1 MTTAVLAPTTI
12 TIQYEGSP
20 STNTTMAKMRMPFGG
35 RITSATVCV
44 ADEINNSEN
53 PADVFLSNLKVGSNI
68 AASFSVAVA
77 GTSAVGTLT
86 SSNCDF
92 IAGDL
97 VSFNAGAKINGA
109 MKITVA
115 FTIIES

>member
-1 MTTAVLAPTTI
+1 MSTAVLAPTTI
-12 TIQYEGSP
+12 TLQYEGLP
-20 STNTTMAKMRMPFGG
+20 SINTTMAKMRMPFGG

-77 GTSAVGTLT
+77 GTSAAGTLT

-92 IAGDL
+92 LAGDL

-115 FTIIES
+115 FTVFEK